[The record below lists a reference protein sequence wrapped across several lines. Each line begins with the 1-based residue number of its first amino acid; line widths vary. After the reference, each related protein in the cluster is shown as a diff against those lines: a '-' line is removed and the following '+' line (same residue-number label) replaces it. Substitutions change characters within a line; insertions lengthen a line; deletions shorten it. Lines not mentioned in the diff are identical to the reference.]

1 MTAGCAPGHAGG
13 VPSPAAYAAES
24 AAVVWLVLGV
34 PLVGRLRYRALVARP
49 VDRVAFYRRG
59 IARQWLA
66 ALAVCAALLAGGL
79 APASI
84 GLAWHL
90 HEAVPLAPAL
100 AEVAAVGLA
109 VVVVLRRQAR
119 RRPHRAWSERL
130 LRPVAALL
138 PRTAAE
144 RRWFA
149 GVAVTAGAT
158 EELLYRGVVT
168 LWFEQT
174 WPALGPGGAL
184 VASSV
189 AFGLAHA
196 YQGPLGVALTGLAGY
211 AFGVLYMAT
220 GSLLLPVVVHAL
232 LDLRV
237 LLVLPVP
244 GRPAPALTSAFVAA
258 TTPAEAPLPG
268 ARSM

>member
-1 MTAGCAPGHAGG
+1 M
-13 VPSPAAYAAES
+13 PSPAYAAES
-24 AAVVWLVLGV
+24 AAVAWLVLGV
-34 PLVGRLRYRALVARP
+34 PLAGRLRYRALAARP

-59 IARQWLA
+59 VARQWSA
-66 ALAVCAALLAGGL
+66 ALAACAVLLAAGVEPGRL
-79 APASI
+79 

-90 HEAVPLAPAL
+90 REAVPLAPAL
-100 AEVAAVGLA
+100 AEVVAVGLA

-119 RRPHRAWSERL
+119 HRPHRAWSERL

-138 PRTAAE
+138 PRSAAE

-149 GVAVTAGAT
+149 AVAVTAGAT

-168 LWFEQT
+168 LWFGQT
-174 WPALGPGGAL
+174 WPGLGLGGAL
-184 VASSV
+184 VGSSV

-196 YQGPLGVALTGLAGY
+196 YQGPLGVGLTGLAGY
-211 AFGVLYMAT
+211 AFGVLYAAT

-244 GRPAPALTSAFVAA
+244 SRPAPALTSAFVAA
-258 TTPAEAPLPG
+258 RGPVDAPLPG
-268 ARSM
+268 PGSM